1 MRFPVLALL
10 SRGPAHGYELKHD
23 LETQFGSVW
32 GEINI
37 GQVYATLSRLERD
50 GLVLAQ
56 EVEQDARPNKKVY
69 SLTGSGKELLLT
81 WLEEP
86 DELPRLRDHFIIKVA
101 LAAAGGLADPI
112 ELINRQRMAYLQALR
127 DLQALAGR
135 LGEGAAPGELLVVE
149 GAALHLEADL
159 KWLDAAD
166 NYFTTGELR

>member
-10 SRGPAHGYELKHD
+10 SRGPAHGYELKRD
-23 LETQFGSVW
+23 LETHFGSVW

-50 GLVLAQ
+50 GLVAAQ

-86 DELPRLRDHFIIKVA
+86 QDVPRLRDHFVIKVVM
-101 LAAAGGLADPI
+101 AAATGLADPI
-112 ELINRQRMAYLQALR
+112 ELVNRQRAAYLQALR
-127 DLQALAGR
+127 DLQGLAVR
-135 LGEGAAPGELLVVE
+135 LGSGAKPGELLVVE

-166 NYFTTGELR
+166 EYFTSGALP